1 MTASTPIIPSET
13 QFQTIFSGGRSLL
26 GLRVLSL
33 LFAVIWYF
41 GMELAYEILT
51 SYGLNPVD
59 GYDGQLAP
67 LSHRIGIS
75 LPLALLISG
84 VFFFMVFMAHQVV
97 TRILLSDDQ
106 ETLRIETMGFWKW
119 GRIEIPQK
127 HLLSATEEHHEAGSS
142 TVTVPRLK
150 LRIRDRKWSLWIQ
163 QPGSV
168 LNESLFRQFVL
179 RKKRGR

>member
-1 MTASTPIIPSET
+1 MTASNSTLASKAAFKPIFT
-13 QFQTIFSGGRSLL
+13 GGKSLL

-33 LFAVIWYF
+33 LSVVIWYF
-41 GMELAYEILT
+41 GMGLAYETLT

-84 VFFFMVFMAHQVV
+84 AFFFMVFMAHQVV
-97 TRILLSDDQ
+97 TRILLSQDQ

-127 HLLSATEEHHEAGSS
+127 HLISTTEEHHQAGTS

-150 LRIRDRKWSLWIQ
+150 IRIQDRKWSLWIQ
-163 QPGSV
+163 QPGNV
-168 LNESLFRQFVL
+168 LDQSLFRQFVL
-179 RKKRGR
+179 RRKRGR